1 MHNIYL
7 IDELTGITTIVESKK
22 CNMTE
27 FDEFICFWILYNLSV
42 IQIIGNHCERL
53 FHDWYNI
60 DSNYYTC
67 IKHVYDCDG
76 CSYSLYN
83 CCTTNSVI
91 YMTELSYISGIN
103 ATAIHST
110 V

>member
-1 MHNIYL
+1 MLLDFVQSISYP
-7 IDELTGITTIVESKK
+7 
-22 CNMTE
+22 
-27 FDEFICFWILYNLSV
+27 
-42 IQIIGNHCERL
+42 IIGNHCERL